1 MQNEIITAFVNLG
14 AVGLM
19 LWWLTLK
26 LIPQLQKER
35 SEAISAFQAEM
46 EKERELHRSTINQLI
61 EHFKWMVETIKT

>member
-14 AVGLM
+14 AVGLI

-35 SEAISAFQAEM
+35 SEAISAFQTEM
-46 EKERELHRSTINQLI
+46 EKERDLHRSTINQLI

>member
-14 AVGLM
+14 AVGLI

-35 SEAISAFQAEM
+35 SEAISAFQTEM
-46 EKERELHRSTINQLI
+46 EKERDLHRCSINQLI

>member
-1 MQNEIITAFVNLG
+1 MESQIISAFVNLG

-35 SEAISAFQAEM
+35 SEAILAFQQEM
-46 EKERELHRSTINQLI
+46 EKERSLHRDTVDRLI
-61 EHFKWMVETIKT
+61 DHFKWMVETIKA